1 MCVIDS
7 QYIRTHLEL
16 NSNHAPFH
24 LPFLINCYANGFN
37 SFIRVQRSAY
47 VFVKIRH
54 QNLYLVWVW
63 AFKCKF
69 WQLYNFS
76 SHWITEY
83 FFSKQFLFGLG
94 SHHSLH
100 LNQPLPD
107 VTLANALNYVQFLWD
122 FTCWHLWKDQR
133 ASNGSSYPKLLKQWC
148 PLSSIFLLLSWLNI
162 DGHSQGSHTMYMIHR
177 IMRYKFIKL
186 WWRDRMMWALCQ

>member
-1 MCVIDS
+1 MSIQNWAYHSSSSMAGYWQDSGNDVRKCFWNKFTMQCFYITGYVKYQMCVIDS

-83 FFSKQFLFGLG
+83 FSLNNSCSALVLIIRCIWI
-94 SHHSLH
+94 SHYPTSPLLTLWTMSNFWEISLV
-100 LNQPLPD
+100 D
-107 VTLANALNYVQFLWD
+107 
-122 FTCWHLWKDQR
+122 TCEKTSEPQMVLLIQ
-133 ASNGSSYPKLLKQWC
+133 SY
-148 PLSSIFLLLSWLNI
+148 
-162 DGHSQGSHTMYMIHR
+162 
-177 IMRYKFIKL
+177 
-186 WWRDRMMWALCQ
+186 

>member
-76 SHWITEY
+76 SHWISEY
-83 FFSKQFLFGLG
+83 FFSLNNSALVLIIRCIESAITRRHPCQHCELCLIFVRFHLLTLVKRPASLKWFFL
-94 SHHSLH
+94 SKVIKATM
-100 LNQPLPD
+100 PP
-107 VTLANALNYVQFLWD
+107 FLD
-122 FTCWHLWKDQR
+122 FLIIILIEHWRSFPRITYNVYD
-133 ASNGSSYPKLLKQWC
+133 
-148 PLSSIFLLLSWLNI
+148 
-162 DGHSQGSHTMYMIHR
+162 SQDYEI
-177 IMRYKFIKL
+177 
-186 WWRDRMMWALCQ
+186 

>member
-1 MCVIDS
+1 MEQCFYITGYVKYQMCVIDS

-69 WQLYNFS
+69 WQLYNLT
-76 SHWITEY
+76 SHWITES
-83 FFSKQFLFGLG
+83 FSLNNICSALVLIIRCIWI
-94 SHHSLH
+94 SHYPTS
-100 LNQPLPD
+100 PLP
-107 VTLANALNYVQFLWD
+107 TLW
-122 FTCWHLWKDQR
+122 TM
-133 ASNGSSYPKLLKQWC
+133 SNFCEKTSEPQMVLLIQSY
-148 PLSSIFLLLSWLNI
+148 
-162 DGHSQGSHTMYMIHR
+162 
-177 IMRYKFIKL
+177 
-186 WWRDRMMWALCQ
+186 